1 MMIVQPPERQG
12 HASFGAPFASQR
24 LWRLQ
29 YEPRTGWPMQGDMQ
43 SRWHFLGGVPENY
56 ERYLVP
62 RIFALWAEDLV
73 EAAAL
78 RAGERV
84 LDIASGTGIVA
95 RIAARRLGNRGSIVG
110 LDTSAPMLATARVA
124 ATAEGAA
131 VEWREGDALDQP
143 FTDGAFEVVLCQ
155 QGLQFFPDKPRGLRE
170 MHRVLRPGGRIVLS
184 VWGPIER
191 SPGFAVLAEALTRH
205 VDPQAGNLLA
215 SGPFSLC
222 DTDELR
228 TLIAGGNF
236 QDIVIRRVTKT
247 LHYASLEEFVLG
259 YMSGSALAGV
269 VGDMDESARASL
281 IAEVTAKLGIAIDE
295 QGLRFPTETNIATAH
310 T

>member
-1 MMIVQPPERQG
+1 
-12 HASFGAPFASQR
+12 
-24 LWRLQ
+24 
-29 YEPRTGWPMQGDMQ
+29 MQ
-43 SRWHFLGGVPENY
+43 SRWHFLGSVPENY

-62 RIFALWAEDLV
+62 RIFAPWAEDLV

-78 RAGERV
+78 RAEERV
-84 LDIASGTGIVA
+84 LDIACGTGIVA

-110 LDTSAPMLATARVA
+110 LDTSAPMLATARAA

-131 VEWREGDALDQP
+131 VKWREGDALEQP

-205 VDPQAGNLLA
+205 VDPQAGGLLA
-215 SGPFSLC
+215 SGPFSLS
-222 DTDELR
+222 DADELR
-228 TLIAGGNF
+228 ALIAGANF
-236 QDIVIRRVTKT
+236 QDITIRRATKT
-247 LHYASLEEFVLG
+247 LRWASLEEFVLG
-259 YMSGSALAGV
+259 YVFGSALAGV
-269 VGDMDESARASL
+269 VGDPDESARAAL
-281 IAEVTAKLGIAIDE
+281 LTEIGAKLAAAIDD
-295 QGLRFPTETNIATAH
+295 QGMRFPIETNIVVARA
-310 T
+310 